1 MESRVPG
8 LSLAAQ
14 PAALTMAVSFTESVK
29 PHLPVLRI
37 DYNHEQE
44 IGAGI
49 APTVGLRNHRK
60 KQERREKHQVHD
72 ALQHGRP
79 AGAQGQ

>member
-1 MESRVPG
+1 
-8 LSLAAQ
+8 LAAQ

-44 IGAGI
+44 
-49 APTVGLRNHRK
+49 PVLDLRTVGLRHHGK
-60 KQERREKHQVHD
+60 KQERGEKHQVHD

-79 AGAQGQ
+79 ACAQGQKADNQSDHK

>member
-1 MESRVPG
+1 
-8 LSLAAQ
+8 LAAQ

-29 PHLPVLRI
+29 PHLSVLRI
-37 DYNHEQE
+37 DYNDAEE
-44 IGAGI
+44 FVLDLR
-49 APTVGLRNHRK
+49 TVRLRHHGK

-79 AGAQGQ
+79 AGAQGQQADNQGHHQ